1 MTFEEYLQ
9 MDMDKPVHPI
19 NKSAGGRVY
28 DTRKYFSRGQL
39 VQPGPGRPGYAGLDA
54 DKLIKAYSEEG
65 AHSPIRREIKKSLL
79 KNKQFKDFIGEKE
92 LK

>member
-28 DTRKYFSRGQL
+28 DTRKYFKPGGL
-39 VQPGPGRPGYAGLDA
+39 VEPGVT
-54 DKLIKAYSEEG
+54 
-65 AHSPIRREIKKSLL
+65 H
-79 KNKQFKDFIGEKE
+79 
-92 LK
+92 